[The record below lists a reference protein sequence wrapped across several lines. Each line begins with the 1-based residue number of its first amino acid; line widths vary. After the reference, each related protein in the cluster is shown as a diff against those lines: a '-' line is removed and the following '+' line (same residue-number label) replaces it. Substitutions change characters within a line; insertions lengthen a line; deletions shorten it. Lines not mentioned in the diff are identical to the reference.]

1 MAKSLEEAQAKY
13 RAADKEL
20 LAARNAF
27 DEAPWRDR
35 DQRVKTWKR
44 LQAAEAAYRAAMNE
58 YSPWITG
65 NHQPDIK
72 IVE

>member
-27 DEAPWRDR
+27 DEAPW
-35 DQRVKTWKR
+35 RVKTWKR